1 MRFRKKDYI
10 IIYIIITIMYGIQL
24 VNPIKASV
32 ILALFIGA
40 IFPALTIGTIT
51 NLLYRKK

>member
-10 IIYIIITIMYGIQL
+10 IVYIIIIIMYGIQL
-24 VNPIKASV
+24 VSPVKTSS

-51 NLLYRKK
+51 NFLFSKR